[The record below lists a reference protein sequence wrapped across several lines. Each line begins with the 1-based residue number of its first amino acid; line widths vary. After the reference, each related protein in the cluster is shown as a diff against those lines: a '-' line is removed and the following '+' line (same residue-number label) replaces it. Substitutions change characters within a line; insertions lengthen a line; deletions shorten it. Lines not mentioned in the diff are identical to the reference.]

1 MALSEMGVSDH
12 TGGSGSVYRRAADS
26 GFTEIE
32 AAGRVTGQNIWLT
45 RMRSDNSGFHVGK
58 GEYPLCAR
66 NGTCLHQAML
76 DCQEQVKRT
85 VPISTIRGRFHH
97 VDD

>member
-12 TGGSGSVYRRAADS
+12 TGGSGSVYRRAVDS

-58 GEYPLCAR
+58 G
-66 NGTCLHQAML
+66 
-76 DCQEQVKRT
+76 
-85 VPISTIRGRFHH
+85 
-97 VDD
+97 

>member
-12 TGGSGSVYRRAADS
+12 TGGGGSVCRRAADS

-32 AAGRVTGQNIWLT
+32 AAGRATGENIRLT

-58 GEYPLCAR
+58 GECPLCAR
-66 NGTCLHQAML
+66 SGHSYL
-76 DCQEQVKRT
+76 
-85 VPISTIRGRFHH
+85 STESLKPLC
-97 VDD
+97 

>member
-12 TGGSGSVYRRAADS
+12 TGGSGSVYRRAVDS

-32 AAGRVTGQNIWLT
+32 AAGRATGQNIWLT

-66 NGTCLHQAML
+66 NGTYPDEVNPDFCRINPQ
-76 DCQEQVKRT
+76 
-85 VPISTIRGRFHH
+85 
-97 VDD
+97 

>member
-1 MALSEMGVSDH
+1 MALFQMGFSDH
-12 TGGSGSVYRRAADS
+12 TSGSGSVYLRTADS

-58 GEYPLCAR
+58 GECPLCAKSGLWSVYIVFIGSR
-66 NGTCLHQAML
+66 
-76 DCQEQVKRT
+76 
-85 VPISTIRGRFHH
+85 S
-97 VDD
+97 VD

>member
-1 MALSEMGVSDH
+1 MALSQMGLAGNTS
-12 TGGSGSVYRRAADS
+12 GGGSVYLCSADS

-58 GEYPLCAR
+58 GECPLCA
-66 NGTCLHQAML
+66 
-76 DCQEQVKRT
+76 VS
-85 VPISTIRGRFHH
+85 STDGCNTLIEPFCG
-97 VDD
+97 

>member
-1 MALSEMGVSDH
+1 MGVSDH

-32 AAGRVTGQNIWLT
+32 AAGRAAGQNIWLI

-58 GEYPLCAR
+58 GNVR
-66 NGTCLHQAML
+66 SVQGTDKAEIVMYL
-76 DCQEQVKRT
+76 
-85 VPISTIRGRFHH
+85 ST
-97 VDD
+97 

>member
-12 TGGSGSVYRRAADS
+12 TDGSGSVYRRAADT

-32 AAGRVTGQNIWLT
+32 AVGRATGQNIRLT

-58 GEYPLCAR
+58 GECPLCAKSGLWSVYIVFIGSR
-66 NGTCLHQAML
+66 
-76 DCQEQVKRT
+76 
-85 VPISTIRGRFHH
+85 S
-97 VDD
+97 VD

>member
-12 TGGSGSVYRRAADS
+12 TGGSGSVYRRAVDS

-32 AAGRVTGQNIWLT
+32 AAGRATGQNIWLT

-58 GEYPLCAR
+58 GECPLCAR
-66 NGTCLHQAML
+66 SGHYHIEKKTAELYLGCYKNEKGFS
-76 DCQEQVKRT
+76 DE
-85 VPISTIRGRFHH
+85 
-97 VDD
+97 